1 MWSPPLHLLS
11 LCCSQLQALPGC
23 TLCWGQGAAAG
34 DSRGGHGGSRQG
46 TRCCRCLGGRGHEGD
61 RGSWSLLS
69 PLGPQSRLSRGQSRQ
84 AQRCGDTARNAA
96 TGPPVWSLF
105 GPLPALVGLGV
116 SPWHLCPGSGP
127 LLLCA
132 IPRPGGRRG
141 DPWARARAR
150 CVASEERAAGHGERG
165 GAARLPEPT
174 PAKPWQCHV
183 LIHLLGKAAAP
194 NPRAERGHCAGA
206 ERKAVR
212 QALGPLCP

>member
-69 PLGPQSRLSRGQSRQ
+69 PLGPQSWLSRGQSRQ

-105 GPLPALVGLGV
+105 GPLPALVGLGGGV
-116 SPWHLCPGSGP
+116 PVAPLSRLWSPPAVCHPPPGWEARGP
-127 LLLCA
+127 LGTGTRPARRKRGAGSRARGKGGGCTAPRAHAGQTLA
-132 IPRPGGRRG
+132 VPRPH
-141 DPWARARAR
+141 P
-150 CVASEERAAGHGERG
+150 
-165 GAARLPEPT
+165 PP
-174 PAKPWQCHV
+174 
-183 LIHLLGKAAAP
+183 GKGSSP
-194 NPRAERGHCAGA
+194 
-206 ERKAVR
+206 
-212 QALGPLCP
+212 